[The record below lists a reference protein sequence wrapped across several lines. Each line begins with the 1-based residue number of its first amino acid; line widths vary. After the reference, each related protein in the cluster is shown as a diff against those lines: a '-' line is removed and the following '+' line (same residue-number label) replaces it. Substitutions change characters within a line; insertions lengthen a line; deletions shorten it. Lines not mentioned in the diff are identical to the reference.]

1 MAKSRYSSS
10 KKGKSRRSRRSRHT
24 KRHSRRHPHHTRR
37 RGRGRGRGHR
47 GGANNPGPPEI
58 MWPLKPNQLLPG
70 LPNYQRG
77 GGSSSCPSRGFE
89 LSTGGSASNKG
100 TAWNF
105 QNPAGGR
112 S

>member
-10 KKGKSRRSRRSRHT
+10 KKGNSRRSRRSRHT
-24 KRHSRRHPHHTRR
+24 KSHSRRHPHHTRR

-47 GGANNPGPPEI
+47 GG
-58 MWPLKPNQLLPG
+58 
-70 LPNYQRG
+70 
-77 GGSSSCPSRGFE
+77 GSGSCPSRGFE
-89 LSTGGSASNKG
+89 LSTGGYASNEG

-105 QNPAGGR
+105 QNPTGGR

>member
-24 KRHSRRHPHHTRR
+24 KRHSRRHSHHTRR
-37 RGRGRGRGHR
+37 RGRGRGHR

-77 GGSSSCPSRGFE
+77 GGSGSCPSRGFE
-89 LSTGGSASNKG
+89 LSTGGNASNQG
-100 TAWNF
+100 TDWKF

>member
-24 KRHSRRHPHHTRR
+24 KRHSRRHSHHTRR
-37 RGRGRGRGHR
+37 RGRGRGHR

-89 LSTGGSASNKG
+89 LSTGGNASNKG